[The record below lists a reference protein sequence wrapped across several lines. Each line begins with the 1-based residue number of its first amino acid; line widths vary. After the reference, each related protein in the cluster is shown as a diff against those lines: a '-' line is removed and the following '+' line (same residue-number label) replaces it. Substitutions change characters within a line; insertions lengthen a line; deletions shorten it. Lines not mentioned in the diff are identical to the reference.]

1 MIQKNRVP
9 YLLLGALGIALGV
22 RVWGIGYALP
32 YDFGYMDEVHEI
44 LRAFK
49 LGVGEYDWE
58 GAGKG
63 GLYYLLFLEYG
74 LMYVVWWM
82 MGWVRDPSE
91 FALLYFRDPSIFF
104 LTGRLTVALMGTI
117 TCFVVFLIGKRVYD
131 WRVGLGAA
139 FIGATAYS
147 HGSLSH
153 FINVD
158 IGMTLALWA
167 SILAYLQYE
176 ETRKLRWLVSAGALG
191 GIAIAFKLP
200 GAIILPILL
209 LAVASEADNWR
220 APRRLS
226 KEAGIVLLT
235 VLMVLTVMAPETT
248 ASFAYLHE
256 FFSRLTEQ
264 KIVDNGPY
272 EANMGDAIDMVTI
285 YRGKEW
291 SGYFKILLKDYNLVT
306 SLCALLGISLGLL
319 RKHRWSIIW
328 TVFIVIFLGILTLAD
343 RKQFENYLLPIMPA
357 LWLLGSAAIVAILG
371 HHRSLMV
378 TGYTCVVVVPLLSLM
393 YRDYMWTKPD
403 TRVLAKEWIEANI
416 PSGTEILMDGMRYR
430 FIPSPPLNPDRSTVD
445 HKIARAGEAGRVS
458 RGVSRQTLALYSE
471 AMSQVDGPMYKLHS
485 TVHGLVVENLDYYVR
500 NCFDY
505 IVTSSYI
512 SESYAE
518 EITRVRFPKSAQ
530 FYEQLRNDPRVHVV
544 YSVGAVPWKRGGPLI
559 TVYKVDCIP

>member
-1 MIQKNRVP
+1 MIQKNRIP
-9 YLLLGALGIALGV
+9 YLLLGALGIALGL

-49 LGVGEYDWE
+49 LGMGEYDWE
-58 GAGKG
+58 GAAKG

-82 MGWVRDPSE
+82 MGWVRDPHA

-117 TCFVVFLIGKRVYD
+117 TCLVVFLIGKRVYD

-147 HGSLSH
+147 HGALSH

-176 ETRKLRWLVSAGALG
+176 ETRKLQWLVSAGALG

-200 GAIILPILL
+200 GAIVLPILL

-220 APRRLS
+220 APRRLL

-256 FFSRLTEQ
+256 FFSRLPEQ
-264 KIVDNGPY
+264 KMVDSGPY
-272 EANMGDAIDMVTI
+272 EGSMSDAIDMVTI
-285 YRGKEW
+285 FRGKEW
-291 SGYFKILLKDYNLVT
+291 SGYFKILLKDYNLAT
-306 SLCALLGISLGLL
+306 SLSALLGISLGLL

-328 TVFIVIFLGILTLAD
+328 TVFIVIFLGIITLAD
-343 RKQFENYLLPIMPA
+343 RTQFPNYLLPIMPA
-357 LWLLGSAAIVAILG
+357 LWLLGSAAIVAVLG
-371 HHRSLMV
+371 HRRPLMV
-378 TGYTCVVVVPLLSLM
+378 TGFTCVVVVPLFSLM
-393 YRDYMWTKPD
+393 YQDYMWTKPD

-416 PSGTEILMDGMRYR
+416 PSGTKILMDGMRYR
-430 FIPSPPLNPDRSTVD
+430 FIPSPPLNPDRSTVE
-445 HKIARAGEAGRVS
+445 HSVVRAGEARRLS
-458 RGVSRQTLALYSE
+458 RGVSRQTLALYAE
-471 AMSQVDGPMYKLHS
+471 AMSQIDGPLYKLHS
-485 TVHGLVVENLDYYVR
+485 TVHGLGVEDLDYYVR

-505 IVTSSYI
+505 IVTSSYV
-512 SESYAE
+512 SERYAE
-518 EITRVRFPKSAQ
+518 ETTRARFPKSAQ
-530 FYEQLRNDPRVHVV
+530 FYEQLRTNPRAQVV